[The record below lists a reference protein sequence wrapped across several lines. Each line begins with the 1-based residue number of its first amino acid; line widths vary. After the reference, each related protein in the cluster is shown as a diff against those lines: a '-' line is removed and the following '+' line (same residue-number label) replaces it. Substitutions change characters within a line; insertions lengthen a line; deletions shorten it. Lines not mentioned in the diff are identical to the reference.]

1 MIDMVFEKNQP
12 TVDTETVK
20 RINDNTRRIRIIEQR
35 LDIIDSRI
43 KGIEER
49 VIDEMNTLKVTFDK
63 LSEDVKALSTEI
75 KTMRGNMLKFEQNL
89 EKTAKKSEL
98 KEIESLLDLYNP
110 IKSRFVTRDELDRI
124 LERKKEIE
132 K

>member
-1 MIDMVFEKNQP
+1 MVFEKSQP
-12 TVDTETVK
+12 EAVETIR

-43 KGIEER
+43 KGIEEKI
-49 VIDEMNTLKVTFDK
+49 IDEMNTLKVTFDQ
-63 LSEDVKALSTEI
+63 LRADVKELFKEI

-98 KEIESLLDLYNP
+98 KEIESLLELYNP

-124 LERKKEIE
+124 LEKRKE
-132 K
+132 